1 MSVIFLER
9 QKRKQFFILYLC
21 LIQLKSCN
29 CIKIEKQPPE
39 VFCKK
44 GVSKNFTKF
53 TGKQLCESLFL
64 NKIAGLSTATLLKRR
79 LWYRCFPVN
88 FGKYL
93 RNTFFTEH
101 LRCLVPGEH
110 LRCLFHFK
118 FAFYFMFTFSFKFS
132 QTSLIIK
139 ELIKHENKFNR
150 KVFHH
155 RENSENRWN
164 THFMK

>member
-9 QKRKQFFILYLC
+9 QKQKQFFILYLC

-53 TGKQLCESLFL
+53 TGKHLCQSLFL
-64 NKIAGLSTATLLKRR
+64 NKVADLSTATLLKRR

-88 FGKYL
+88 FAKYL
-93 RNTFFTEH
+93 RTSFSQNTSSAW
-101 LRCLVPGEH
+101 CLVNTSGAYST
-110 LRCLFHFK
+110 LSLLFTLCLHFLLN
-118 FAFYFMFTFSFKFS
+118 FRRR
-132 QTSLIIK
+132 
-139 ELIKHENKFNR
+139 H
-150 KVFHH
+150 
-155 RENSENRWN
+155 W
-164 THFMK
+164 